1 MPPDR
6 TDAILLVENEPLIAM
21 DLEEMLRASGFDR
34 VTHVVSTR
42 DALAWLDRSRARLV
56 ILDLLVGDGSTAPVA
71 ERLRQSGTPFVV
83 CSGHARSEVP
93 STAVFQDAIWLS
105 KPCRQ
110 SDLARAV
117 EQASGFAPR

>member
-1 MPPDR
+1 MPLDR

-42 DALAWLDRSRARLV
+42 DALDWLDHSSAGLV
-56 ILDLLVGDGSTAPVA
+56 ILDLVVGDGSTAPVA

-83 CSGHARSEVP
+83 CSGHARDEAP
-93 STAVFQDAIWLS
+93 FGAVFQDAIWLS
-105 KPCRQ
+105 KPCRE
-110 SDLARAV
+110 SDLALAV
-117 EQASGFAPR
+117 EQASRLPPR